1 MYAYIKGI
9 LTEEDEGGCVVENN
23 GIGYYLRCAS
33 PLTGRGYTIGDEIKA
48 YTYLSIRDDA
58 HELFGF
64 TSKDELNMFK
74 LLITVSGIGPKGA
87 MGILG
92 SMDSDELKFAI
103 ISGDEKAI
111 SSAPGI
117 GKKTAQRVVLE
128 LKDKFD
134 ADDLLH
140 AGGEDIGEDARLG
153 GSAGGGFTETDARGE
168 TILALTALGYARS
181 EVMNAL
187 NRVDITP
194 DDDAESLLKKTLKE
208 M

>member
-153 GSAGGGFTETDARGE
+153 GSGGE